1 MRKSYKNCI
10 KHQKFSIFGSNSNG
24 LKGKL
29 DSLKSS
35 LEFFQKPSCVNIQE
49 TKLRSKGT
57 VKLEGYQVFEKIRN
71 GLGGGLLTSAGLY
84 WK

>member
-49 TKLRSKGT
+49 TKIRSKGT
-57 VKLEGYQVFEKIRN
+57 VKLERYQVFEKN
-71 GLGGGLLTSAGLY
+71 QEWVWWGLINSG
-84 WK
+84 